1 MALLKRVLIANRG
14 EIAVRVIDACKAL
27 GIETV
32 LAVSHADR
40 ETLGAQRADRVVC
53 IGPAPAAASYLNPA
67 LVCQAALSTGCDGL
81 HPGYGFLS
89 ERYELAKLCEDNNVK
104 FIGPGAE
111 AIRRVGDK
119 LEARAAAEAAGV
131 PIVPGSNLVHTA
143 KEAESI
149 AKGIGYPVMLKAAAG
164 GGGRGVFVAHDA
176 SDIEASFERAS
187 REALAAF
194 GDGSLYMER
203 FIGNAR
209 HIEVQVFGDD
219 FGNALHLGERDCSIQ
234 RRYQKV
240 VEEGPGYVLTEAV
253 RTRLH
258 ASALNLVRYLGYVN
272 AGTVEYLYDAD
283 REDFFFIEMNAR
295 VQVEHPV
302 TELITGVD
310 IVQEQLRIASGMPI
324 SLRQSDVRISGHAI
338 ECRIN
343 AEQPRDGFM
352 PRPGRITRW
361 SPPQGAGVR
370 LDTHCYTGYLVPPYY
385 DSMIAKLL
393 VHAPDRASAVEAMRV
408 ALDAFEVEGIETNI
422 EFHRFVMRHADY
434 AAGKVNTRW
443 LESTLLPAYQKHSSQ

>member
-1 MALLKRVLIANRG
+1 MLKRVLIANRG
-14 EIAVRVIDACKAL
+14 EIAVRVIDACQAL

-40 ETLGAQRADRVVC
+40 ETLGAKRADRVVC
-53 IGPAPAAASYLNPA
+53 IGPATAAASYLNPA

-89 ERYELAKLCEDNNVK
+89 EKYELAKLCEDNHLK
-104 FIGPGAE
+104 FIGPGSA
-111 AIRRVGDK
+111 AIRQVGDK
-119 LEARAAAEAAGV
+119 LEARAAAAAAGV
-131 PIVPGSNLVHTA
+131 PIVRGTDLVATA
-143 KEAESI
+143 AEAASL
-149 AKGIGYPVMLKAAAG
+149 AAGIGYPVMLKAASG

-176 SDIEASFERAS
+176 ADIEASFERAS
-187 REALAAF
+187 SEARAAF

-203 FIGNAR
+203 FIANAR

-219 FGNALHLGERDCSIQ
+219 AGNALHLGERDCSIQ

-240 VEEGPGYVLTEAV
+240 VEEGPGYVLSDAV
-253 RTRLH
+253 RTRLYK
-258 ASALNLVRYLGYVN
+258 AALDLVRHLKYVN
-272 AGTVEYLYDAD
+272 AGTVEFLYDAD

-310 IVQEQLRIASGMPI
+310 IVQEQLRIASGLPI
-324 SLRQSDVRISGHAI
+324 SLRQSDVKIGGHAI

-352 PRPGRITRW
+352 PRPGRITAW
-361 SPPQGAGVR
+361 SPPQGPGIRV
-370 LDTHCYTGYLVPPYY
+370 DSHCYSGYLVPPYY

-393 VHAPDRASAVEAMRV
+393 VHAPDRASAVLAMRD
-408 ALDAFEVEGIETNI
+408 ALDAFEVRGIETNI
-422 EFHRFVMRHADY
+422 EFHRFVMRHPDY
-434 AAGKVNTRW
+434 VAGRVSTRW
-443 LESTLLPAYQKHSSQ
+443 LETTLLPAYQGT

>member
-89 ERYELAKLCEDNNVK
+89 ERFELAKLCEGNQLK
-104 FIGPGAE
+104 FIGPHAE
-111 AIRRVGDK
+111 TISRVGDK
-119 LEARAAAEAAGV
+119 LEARAAAAAAGV
-131 PIVPGSNLVHTA
+131 PIVSGSDLVATA
-143 KEAESI
+143 TEAASL
-149 AKGIGYPVMLKAAAG
+149 AGGIGYPVMLKAASG

-187 REALAAF
+187 REAQAAF

-219 FGNALHLGERDCSIQ
+219 FGNVLHLGERDCSIQ

-240 VEEGPGYVLTEAV
+240 VEEGPGYVLPEAV

-258 ASALNLVRYLGYVN
+258 AAALDLVRYLGYVN
-272 AGTVEYLYDAD
+272 VGTVEFLYDAD
-283 REDFFFIEMNAR
+283 RDDFFFIEMNAR

-310 IVQEQLRIASGMPI
+310 IVQEQLRIASGLPL
-324 SLRQSDVRISGHAI
+324 SVSQSDVKVSGHAI

-361 SPPQGAGVR
+361 SPPHGPNVR

-408 ALDAFEVEGIETNI
+408 ALDAFEIEGIETNI
-422 EFHRFVMRHADY
+422 DFHRFVMRHADY

-443 LESTLLPAYQKHSSQ
+443 LETTLLPAYQKHSSP

>member
-1 MALLKRVLIANRG
+1 MPLLKRVLIANRG
-14 EIAVRVIDACKAL
+14 EIAVRVIDACQAL

-32 LAVSHADR
+32 LAVSQADR
-40 ETLGAQRADRVVC
+40 ETLGARRADRVVC

-89 ERYELAKLCEDNNVK
+89 ERQELAKMCEDNQLK

-111 AIRRVGDK
+111 TIRRVGDK
-119 LEARAAAEAAGV
+119 LEARAAAAAAGV
-131 PIVPGSNLVHTA
+131 PVVPGSNLVATA
-143 KEAESI
+143 SEAAKI
-149 AKGIGYPVMLKAAAG
+149 ADGIGYPVMLKAAAG
-164 GGGRGVFVAHDA
+164 GGGRGVFVAHTA
-176 SDIEASFERAS
+176 ADIEASFERAS

-240 VEEGPGYVLTEAV
+240 VEEGPGYVLPAGV
-253 RTRLH
+253 RARLH
-258 ASALNLVRYLGYVN
+258 AAAIELVQYLGYIN
-272 AGTVEYLYDAD
+272 AGTVEFLYDAD

-324 SLRQSDVRISGHAI
+324 SLRQDEVKISGHAI

-361 SPPQGAGVR
+361 SPPQGASVR
-370 LDTHCYTGYLVPPYY
+370 LDTHCYTGYLVPPHY

-393 VHAPDRASAVEAMRV
+393 VHAADRASAVDAMRV
-408 ALDAFEVEGIETNI
+408 ALDGFEIEGIETNI
-422 EFHRFVMRHADY
+422 DFHRFVMRHADY
-434 AAGKVNTRW
+434 VEGKVNTRW
-443 LESTLLPAYQKHSSQ
+443 LESTLLPAFQNT

>member
-1 MALLKRVLIANRG
+1 MLKRVLVANRG

-32 LAVSHADR
+32 LAVSKADR
-40 ETLGAQRADRVVC
+40 ETLGARRADRVVC
-53 IGPAPAAASYLNPA
+53 IGPAASAASYLNPG
-67 LVCQAALSTGCDGL
+67 LVCQAAISTGCDGL

-89 ERYELAKLCEDNNVK
+89 ERHELARMCEENKLK
-104 FIGPGAE
+104 FIGPRADT
-111 AIRRVGDK
+111 ISRVGDK
-119 LEARAAAEAAGV
+119 LEARAAAAAAGV
-131 PIVPGSNLVHTA
+131 PVVPGSDLVATA
-143 KEAESI
+143 AEA
-149 AKGIGYPVMLKAAAG
+149 AKLAQGIGYPVMLKAAAG
-164 GGGRGVFVAHDA
+164 GGGRGVFVAGDA

-240 VEEGPGYVLTEAV
+240 VEEGPGYVLPEAV

-258 ASALNLVRYLGYVN
+258 AAAVNLVRYLGYVN
-272 AGTVEYLYDAD
+272 AGTVEFLYDAD

-310 IVQEQLRIASGMPI
+310 IVQEQLRIASGQPI
-324 SLRQSDVRISGHAI
+324 SLRQEDVKIGGHAI

-352 PRPGRITRW
+352 PRPGRLTRW
-361 SPPQGAGVR
+361 KPPQGPGIR
-370 LDTHCYTGYLVPPYY
+370 LDSHCYEGYLVPPFY

-393 VHAPDRASAVEAMRV
+393 VHAADRASAVAAMRD
-408 ALDAFEVEGIETNI
+408 ALDAFEIEGIETNI
-422 EFHRFVMRHADY
+422 EFHRFIMRHEDY
-434 AAGKVNTRW
+434 VAGRVNTRW
-443 LESTLLPAYQKHSSQ
+443 LENTLLPAYQNT

>member
-1 MALLKRVLIANRG
+1 MLKRVLIANRG
-14 EIAVRVIDACKAL
+14 EIAVRVIDACQAL

-32 LAVSHADR
+32 LAVSQADR

-53 IGPAPAAASYLNPA
+53 IGPAASAASYLNPA

-89 ERYELAKLCEDNNVK
+89 ERYELAKMCEDHGLK
-104 FIGPGAE
+104 FIGPGSE
-111 AIRRVGDK
+111 SIRRVGDK
-119 LEARAAAEAAGV
+119 LEARAAAAAAGLPV
-131 PIVPGSNLVHTA
+131 VPGTDLVATA
-143 KEAESI
+143 AD
-149 AKGIGYPVMLKAAAG
+149 AARLAADIGYPVMLKAAAG
-164 GGGRGVFVAHDA
+164 GGGRGVFVARNA
-176 SDIEASFERAS
+176 AEIEASFERAAS
-187 REALAAF
+187 EARAAF

-219 FGNALHLGERDCSIQ
+219 LGHALHLGERDCSIQ

-240 VEEGPGYVLTEAV
+240 IEEGPGYVLNAAV

-258 ASALNLVRYLGYVN
+258 QAALDLVRYLGYVN
-272 AGTVEYLYDAD
+272 AGTVEFLYDAD
-283 REDFFFIEMNAR
+283 RDDFFFIEMNAR

-310 IVQEQLRIASGMPI
+310 IVQEQLRIASGLPI
-324 SLRQSDVRISGHAI
+324 ALRQDQVRIAGHSI

-343 AEQPRDGFM
+343 AEQPRDGFL

-361 SPPQGAGVR
+361 SPPRGPGIR
-370 LDTHCYTGYLVPPYY
+370 LDTHCYAGYLVPPYY

-393 VHAPDRASAVEAMRV
+393 VHGADRASAVEAMRD
-408 ALDAFEVEGIETNI
+408 ALDAFDVEGIETNI
-422 EFHRFVMRHADY
+422 EFHRFVMRHPDY
-434 AAGKVNTRW
+434 IAGRVNTRW
-443 LESTLLPAYQKHSSQ
+443 LETTLLPAYQST

>member
-1 MALLKRVLIANRG
+1 MLKRVLIANRG
-14 EIAVRVIDACKAL
+14 EIAVRVIDACQSL

-32 LAVSHADR
+32 LAVSQADR
-40 ETLGAQRADRVVC
+40 DTMGAKRADRVVC
-53 IGPAPAAASYLNPA
+53 IGPAASALSYLNPA
-67 LVCQAALSTGCDGL
+67 LLCQAALSTGCDGL

-89 ERYELAKLCEDNNVK
+89 EKYELVKLCEGNHLK
-104 FIGPGAE
+104 FVGPSSD
-111 AIRRVGDK
+111 AIRRVGNK
-119 LEARAAAEAAGV
+119 LEARVAAEAAGV
-131 PIVPGSNLVHTA
+131 PVVPGSGLVATA
-143 KEAESI
+143 AEAAAFASR
-149 AKGIGYPVMLKAAAG
+149 IGYPVMLKAASG
-164 GGGRGVFVAHDA
+164 GGGRGVFVAHEVA
-176 SDIEASFERAS
+176 EIEASFERAS
-187 REALAAF
+187 TEARASF

-219 FGNALHLGERDCSIQ
+219 FGAALHLGERDCSIQ

-240 VEEGPGYVLTEAV
+240 VEEGPGYVLPERV
-253 RTRLH
+253 RARLYK
-258 ASALNLVRYLGYVN
+258 AALDLVRYLGYVN
-272 AGTVEYLYDAD
+272 AGTVEFLYDAD
-283 REDFFFIEMNAR
+283 TEDFFFMEMNAR

-324 SLRQSDVRISGHAI
+324 SLRQEDVAINGHSI

-361 SPPQGAGVR
+361 SPPKGPGIR
-370 LDTHCYTGYLVPPYY
+370 TDSHCYKGYLVPPYY

-393 VHAPDRASAVEAMRV
+393 VHAPDRASAVKAMLH
-408 ALDAFEVEGIETNI
+408 ALEDFEVEGIETNI
-422 EFHRFVMRHADY
+422 DFHRFVMRHPDY
-434 AAGKVNTRW
+434 IAGQVNTRW
-443 LESTLLPAYQKHSSQ
+443 LETTLLAAYQDK